1 MLNSNSFKLR
11 NGDSVWLQ
19 DDVFI
24 SMYFGV
30 GLMVVNFD
38 CVDGS
43 GNLLDFF
50 CLMYYSGVNGFVVDC
65 GSVGGY
71 SDVFFGVIGDSV
83 YFQFYGG
90 GVVFIMQR

>member
-1 MLNSNSFKLR
+1 MFFYLLR
-11 NGDSVWLQ
+11 LI
-19 DDVFI
+19 VF
-24 SMYFGV
+24 SYLLVF
-30 GLMVVNFD
+30 LRCFFCLSLFCNFD

-83 YFQFYGG
+83 YF
-90 GVVFIMQR
+90 